1 MGYTEMKQIFE
12 IIGQYGLPLCL
23 VVYFIWRDYERD
35 KVVKLEKDK
44 MVLQIDNLNT
54 EIRIIL
60 EKLVSHT
67 TAIIVGNAEAMR
79 DFLAVLKIR
88 PCIADELAKKL
99 LQRTEDLIEYETEN
113 RQPKS

>member
-1 MGYTEMKQIFE
+1 MECAQMKQMFE

-35 KVVKLEKDK
+35 KASRVEKDK
-44 MVLQIDNLNT
+44 MVSQIDSLNT
-54 EIRIIL
+54 EIRTIL
-60 EKLVSHT
+60 ERLVAHT
-67 TAIIVGNAEAMR
+67 SAIIVGNAEAMR

-99 LQRTEDLIEYETEN
+99 LERTEDLIKKESEGD
-113 RQPKS
+113 KK